1 MIDMKDV
8 LFMEIFEIMEM
19 KFLSYF
25 IIILLDLKIKVE
37 MKKKILF
44 KFIVVGDDD
53 YFYLYWVYKNI

>member
-37 MKKKILF
+37 MKKFLF
-44 KFIVVGDDD
+44 KFIVVGEGD
-53 YFYLYWVYKNI
+53 YFYLLVI

>member
-37 MKKKILF
+37 MKKKFLF

-53 YFYLYWVYKNI
+53 YFYLLVI

>member
-37 MKKKILF
+37 MKKYFLF

-53 YFYLYWVYKNI
+53 YFYLLVI

>member
-53 YFYLYWVYKNI
+53 YFYLLGI

>member
-37 MKKKILF
+37 MKKKFLF
-44 KFIVVGDDD
+44 KFIVVGDND
-53 YFYLYWVYKNI
+53 YFYLLGI

>member
-37 MKKKILF
+37 MKKKFLF

>member
-25 IIILLDLKIKVE
+25 IIILLDLKIKVG
-37 MKKKILF
+37 MKKKFLF

-53 YFYLYWVYKNI
+53 YFYLLGI

>member
-37 MKKKILF
+37 MEKKFLF

-53 YFYLYWVYKNI
+53 YFYLLVI

>member
-37 MKKKILF
+37 MKKKFEF

-53 YFYLYWVYKNI
+53 YFYLLGI

>member
-1 MIDMKDV
+1 MIDMKYV

-37 MKKKILF
+37 MKKKFLF

-53 YFYLYWVYKNI
+53 YFYLLVI

>member
-37 MKKKILF
+37 MKKKFLF
-44 KFIVVGDDD
+44 KFIVV
-53 YFYLYWVYKNI
+53 

>member
-37 MKKKILF
+37 MKKKFLF

-53 YFYLYWVYKNI
+53 YFYLLGI

>member
-53 YFYLYWVYKNI
+53 YFYLLVI

>member
-37 MKKKILF
+37 MEKKFLF

-53 YFYLYWVYKNI
+53 YFYLLGI